1 MTYREARMQAAK
13 QLAAAGVENEAAE
26 SWFLM
31 EAVCGISRSFYLLH
45 EQEAMDPV
53 QEQVYFALTR
63 QRCGR
68 MPLQYLTGEQE
79 FMGLPFCVNEHV
91 LIPRQD
97 TEVLVEEAIR
107 VIQKEMPE
115 AAVLDLCTGSGCIG
129 ISIQSFCSNT
139 QVTAADISED
149 ALKVAQKNAKE
160 NQVPVEF
167 VHSDLFKEISGS
179 YDMIVSN
186 PPYYVDSLLSPDEG
200 RNTARHAAGLPFG
213 ELAAAV
219 VRLLAPGGRFALVL
233 PPVEM
238 QRFRSAALGRL
249 YPVRWTEVYSTP
261 RRGVRRILAEFCTT
275 PVPPPEPSRLVIELG
290 GSDSYTEDYRRL
302 TGDFYLK
309 F

>member
-160 NQVPVEF
+160 NQVPVKF

-186 PPYYVDSLLSPDEG
+186 PPYIPTDVIPQLMPEVQVFEPIEALDGKED
-200 RNTARHAAGLPFG
+200 GLYFY
-213 ELAAAV
+213 
-219 VRLLAPGGRFALVL
+219 RKI
-233 PPVEM
+233 VE
-238 QRFRSAALGRL
+238 QSKDYLN
-249 YPVRWTEVYSTP
+249 S
-261 RRGVRRILAEFCTT
+261 
-275 PVPPPEPSRLVIELG
+275 G
-290 GSDSYTEDYRRL
+290 GSLMFEIGYDQGKDVSKMMTDAGFSNVCVKKDLAGNDRVV
-302 TGDFYLK
+302 TGML
-309 F
+309 

>member
-115 AAVLDLCTGSGCIG
+115 AAVLDLCTGSG
-129 ISIQSFCSNT
+129 FC
-139 QVTAADISED
+139 
-149 ALKVAQKNAKE
+149 
-160 NQVPVEF
+160 
-167 VHSDLFKEISGS
+167 DLFMKSCYTGDICLVNLCDHITILDPRLHRRRISL
-179 YDMIVSN
+179 YFPDIN
-186 PPYYVDSLLSPDEG
+186 AFRDSLFAGKLLRHYNSVNANIRNSLSVCQKFDFFLDI
-200 RNTARHAAGLPFG
+200 RN
-213 ELAAAV
+213 
-219 VRLLAPGGRFALVL
+219 
-233 PPVEM
+233 
-238 QRFRSAALGRL
+238 
-249 YPVRWTEVYSTP
+249 
-261 RRGVRRILAEFCTT
+261 RIGTYKISVSLQF
-275 PVPPPEPSRLVIELG
+275 
-290 GSDSYTEDYRRL
+290 
-302 TGDFYLK
+302 
-309 F
+309 

>member
-97 TEVLVEEAIR
+97 TAGERSDSGDTERNAGSS
-107 VIQKEMPE
+107 
-115 AAVLDLCTGSGCIG
+115 GSG
-129 ISIQSFCSNT
+129 SVYRFR
-139 QVTAADISED
+139 
-149 ALKVAQKNAKE
+149 LYW
-160 NQVPVEF
+160 NQYSVF
-167 VHSDLFKEISGS
+167 LFK
-179 YDMIVSN
+179 
-186 PPYYVDSLLSPDEG
+186 
-200 RNTARHAAGLPFG
+200 H
-213 ELAAAV
+213 
-219 VRLLAPGGRFALVL
+219 
-233 PPVEM
+233 
-238 QRFRSAALGRL
+238 
-249 YPVRWTEVYSTP
+249 
-261 RRGVRRILAEFCTT
+261 
-275 PVPPPEPSRLVIELG
+275 
-290 GSDSYTEDYRRL
+290 
-302 TGDFYLK
+302 TGDSSGYFRGCVEGCTEERK
-309 F
+309 RESGAGGICTQ

>member
-1 MTYREARMQAAK
+1 M
-13 QLAAAGVENEAAE
+13 
-26 SWFLM
+26 
-31 EAVCGISRSFYLLH
+31 
-45 EQEAMDPV
+45 
-53 QEQVYFALTR
+53 
-63 QRCGR
+63 
-68 MPLQYLTGEQE
+68 
-79 FMGLPFCVNEHV
+79 
-91 LIPRQD
+91 
-97 TEVLVEEAIR
+97 
-107 VIQKEMPE
+107 
-115 AAVLDLCTGSGCIG
+115 
-129 ISIQSFCSNT
+129 
-139 QVTAADISED
+139 
-149 ALKVAQKNAKE
+149 
-160 NQVPVEF
+160 
-167 VHSDLFKEISGS
+167 
-179 YDMIVSN
+179 
-186 PPYYVDSLLSPDEG
+186 
-200 RNTARHAAGLPFG
+200 PFG

>member
-115 AAVLDLCTGSGCIG
+115 AAVLDLCTGSGCIL
-129 ISIQSFCSNT
+129 ISLMKKCHGLT
-139 QVTAADISED
+139 GTGCDISEK
-149 ALKVAQKNAKE
+149 ALKMARE
-160 NQVPVEF
+160 NGRRLQVEASWIQ
-167 VHSDLFKEISGS
+167 SDLIEQISERF
-179 YDMIVSN
+179 DLIVSN
-186 PPYYVDSLLSPDEG
+186 PPYIRTGVIEELQEEVRLHDPWIALDGKED
-200 RNTARHAAGLPFG
+200 GLYFYRRIIAESTG
-213 ELAAAV
+213 YIRDNGAMMFEIGHDQAEDV
-219 VRLLAPGGRFALVL
+219 VRLMEEAGYTQIRVKKDLAGLDRVVTGRYNK
-233 PPVEM
+233 E
-238 QRFRSAALGRL
+238 
-249 YPVRWTEVYSTP
+249 
-261 RRGVRRILAEFCTT
+261 
-275 PVPPPEPSRLVIELG
+275 
-290 GSDSYTEDYRRL
+290 
-302 TGDFYLK
+302 
-309 F
+309 

>member
-115 AAVLDLCTGSGCIG
+115 AAVLDLCTGSGCIAVSLAKLG
-129 ISIQSFCSNT
+129 GYAD
-139 QVTAADISED
+139 VTALDLSEE
-149 ALKVAQKNAKE
+149 ALKVAKSNGEKLLDHPVKFIKSDMFSALDPE
-160 NQVPVEF
+160 NR
-167 VHSDLFKEISGS
+167 
-179 YDMIVSN
+179 YDVIVSN
-186 PPYYVDSLLSPDEG
+186 PPYIPSQVIEGLEPEVKDHEPRMALDGEPD
-200 RNTARHAAGLPFG
+200 GLKF
-213 ELAAAV
+213 
-219 VRLLAPGGRFALVL
+219 
-233 PPVEM
+233 
-238 QRFRSAALGRL
+238 
-249 YPVRWTEVYSTP
+249 Y
-261 RRGVRRILAEFCTT
+261 RILAE
-275 PVPPPEPSRLVIELG
+275 EGKKYLKNG
-290 GSDSYTEDYRRL
+290 GSIYMEIGWDQAKDVTEIFEAMGFSGRR
-302 TGDFYLK
+302 TVRDMAGNDRVVCARK
-309 F
+309 EK

>member
-53 QEQVYFALTR
+53 QEQVYFVLTR

-115 AAVLDLCTGSGCIG
+115 AAVLDLCTGSGFCNLFMKSCYTGDICLVNLCDHITILDPRLHRRR
-129 ISIQSFCSNT
+129 ISLYFPDVNAFRDSLFAGKLLRHYNSVNANIRNSLSIC
-139 QVTAADISED
+139 
-149 ALKVAQKNAKE
+149 QK
-160 NQVPVEF
+160 F
-167 VHSDLFKEISGS
+167 DLFLDIRNRIGTYKIS
-179 YDMIVSN
+179 VS
-186 PPYYVDSLLSPDEG
+186 LQ
-200 RNTARHAAGLPFG
+200 F
-213 ELAAAV
+213 
-219 VRLLAPGGRFALVL
+219 
-233 PPVEM
+233 
-238 QRFRSAALGRL
+238 
-249 YPVRWTEVYSTP
+249 
-261 RRGVRRILAEFCTT
+261 
-275 PVPPPEPSRLVIELG
+275 
-290 GSDSYTEDYRRL
+290 
-302 TGDFYLK
+302 
-309 F
+309 

>member
-1 MTYREARMQAAK
+1 MTYRETRMQAAK

-115 AAVLDLCTGSGCIG
+115 AAVLDLCTGSGCI
-129 ISIQSFCSNT
+129 
-139 QVTAADISED
+139 
-149 ALKVAQKNAKE
+149 
-160 NQVPVEF
+160 
-167 VHSDLFKEISGS
+167 
-179 YDMIVSN
+179 
-186 PPYYVDSLLSPDEG
+186 
-200 RNTARHAAGLPFG
+200 
-213 ELAAAV
+213 
-219 VRLLAPGGRFALVL
+219 
-233 PPVEM
+233 
-238 QRFRSAALGRL
+238 
-249 YPVRWTEVYSTP
+249 
-261 RRGVRRILAEFCTT
+261 
-275 PVPPPEPSRLVIELG
+275 
-290 GSDSYTEDYRRL
+290 
-302 TGDFYLK
+302 
-309 F
+309 